1 MTTLKDMIAAD
12 ITGVF
17 LASEDEFAEAH
28 DIGTNSSNR
37 KYHVI
42 ASLQSNTIDN
52 GNFDGKSPLQM
63 VSHTCIV
70 AYPIGGKLRVNAD
83 QILYI
88 DDEAYKVID
97 VLDEMGVATILLKKG
112 ADKRGFAH
120 V

>member
-1 MTTLKDMIAAD
+1 MTLKDMIASD

-17 LASEDEFAEAH
+17 LANEDEFAELH

-37 KYHVI
+37 KYRVL

-52 GNFDGKSPLQM
+52 GNFDGKAPLQM

-70 AYPIGGKLRVNAD
+70 AYPIGGELRLKAD

-88 DDEAYKVID
+88 DDEAFKVID

-112 ADKRGFAH
+112 ADKRGYAH

>member
-17 LASEDEFAEAH
+17 LASSDEFAELH
-28 DIGTNSSNR
+28 KIGTNSKSNA
-37 KYHVI
+37 YTVL

-52 GNFDGKSPLQM
+52 GNFDGKAPLQM
-63 VSHTCIV
+63 VSYTCIV
-70 AYPIGGKLRVNAD
+70 AYPIGGELRLKVD

-97 VLDEMGVATILLKKG
+97 VLDEMGMATILLKKC

>member
-1 MTTLKDMIAAD
+1 MTLKDMIAAD

-17 LASEDEFAEAH
+17 LANEEEFAETH
-28 DIGTNSSNR
+28 KIGTNSSNR

-52 GNFDGKSPLQM
+52 GNFDGKAPLQM

-70 AYPIGGKLRVNAD
+70 AYPIGGELRLKAD

-97 VLDEMGVATILLKKG
+97 VLDEMGMATILLKKG
-112 ADKRGFAH
+112 SDKRGH
-120 V
+120 YV

>member
-1 MTTLKDMIAAD
+1 MTLKDMIASD
-12 ITGVF
+12 IGNVF
-17 LASEDEFAEAH
+17 LASSDEFAESH
-28 DIGTNSSNR
+28 KIGTNSKSNA
-37 KYHVI
+37 YTVL

-70 AYPIGGKLRVNAD
+70 GYPIGGKLRVNAD

>member
-1 MTTLKDMIAAD
+1 MTLKSMITSD
-12 ITGVF
+12 ITDVF
-17 LASEDEFAEAH
+17 LANEDEFAEAH

-42 ASLQSNTIDN
+42 ASLQSNVIDN
-52 GNFDGKSPLQM
+52 GSFDGKSPLQM
-63 VSHTCIV
+63 VSHTLLV
-70 AYPIGGKLRVNAD
+70 AYPIGGELRLKAD

-88 DDEAYKVID
+88 DDEAFKVID
-97 VLDEMGVATILLKKG
+97 VLDEMGMATILLKKG

>member
-17 LASEDEFAEAH
+17 LASSDEFADLH
-28 DIGTNSSNR
+28 KIGTNSKSNA
-37 KYHVI
+37 YTVL

-52 GNFDGKSPLQM
+52 GNFDGKAPLQM
-63 VSHTCIV
+63 VSHVCIV
-70 AYPIGGKLRVNAD
+70 AYPIGGKLHLKVD

-97 VLDEMGVATILLKKG
+97 VLDEMGMATILLKKG
-112 ADKRGFAH
+112 SDKRGFAH

>member
-1 MTTLKDMIAAD
+1 MATLKDMIASD

-17 LASEDEFAEAH
+17 LANEDEFAEMH

-37 KYHVI
+37 KYRVI
-42 ASLQSNTIDN
+42 ASLQSNIIDN
-52 GNFDGKSPLQM
+52 GNFDGKAPLQLA
-63 VSHTCIV
+63 SHTLLV

-88 DDEAYKVID
+88 DDDAYKVID